1 MAYTPDSELDRE
13 YLTTDTTQTITGN
26 KTFDG
31 SSTFNSSLVVNP
43 TSPFYVKNNKI
54 RFYTSG
60 TEYGWI
66 GTNGA
71 TDVRIDVSN
80 GGELLTNYTPV
91 SADGIT
97 NKSYVDNSISSAVV
111 GSAVYK
117 GAWNASTNTPDLTSV
132 AKAQGDFY
140 IVSVA
145 GTTSIDGVNEWSVGD
160 WILFNGTAWE
170 KVDNSQTIPVNIGTG
185 AQVFKSLNAVSN
197 QADFRTLVG
206 GSIISLTQNA
216 DDITINDS
224 NVAGTNVTNTFN
236 ADQNINGVLN
246 LGSTTNSPITNGDI
260 WNDGNNL
267 IGVEDSTNF
276 NLSGLYGVSTETDL
290 NNYTQDGKYLTPST
304 ALTNAPAG
312 FTTSSRRLIQV
323 SQYALGTSNYIAQ
336 TLYSINDNKV
346 AWRVY
351 ATASWSEWHEVP
363 YMVDDV
369 LKLQS
374 TTNGSPVNGDIYLD
388 SSVGELMAVDS
399 GNDKHALSIG
409 LGYLNGA
416 VDAITD
422 GDAQTY
428 TKFFRTS
435 ATWTGSPYS
444 GTNGDNQGYLLNLNA
459 GSPLYGTQLFL
470 GQDGWSQGE
479 AKVRC
484 LNNGTWGDWQNI
496 FISKDGANGVLPLR
510 TATNSSPSNGDIW
523 YDGTNVNVQ
532 GDVVI
537 DTSTTESALKFQRS
551 NINNWWIRSRST
563 NTLRFSAYDE
573 ATGSFLNSPIEIM
586 PFELSVNGKIGLAS
600 TTNGSPTP
608 GDIWYDGTN
617 VNIEESLKVLSN
629 GTALSLVGTN
639 HTYIG
644 FYPDGGGRKG
654 YIGYGNPGSLD
665 LYIASEESGK
675 DLLLRTLNGKVDID
689 DTIRFSGTL
698 TDNGTSTT
706 GKHMLVR
713 DDSTGDV
720 QLASVTSVKT
730 KTITLE
736 APTTSDTEIPI
747 WYTDEALTV
756 SEIFYECINGT
767 SVTFNVKKKANLGD
781 AGTNV
786 NTSAIT
792 ATTTKGSTTAL
803 SGASVTADNYLAL
816 NVTAKSGSVDYVS
829 VTIKY
834 TVV

>member
-216 DDITINDS
+216 DDITIDDSDVVSLSGTQTITGAKTFDND
-224 NVAGTNVTNTFN
+224 V
-236 ADQNINGVLN
+236 DINGV
-246 LGSTTNSPITNGDI
+246 
-260 WNDGNNL
+260 
-267 IGVEDSTNF
+267 
-276 NLSGLYGVSTETDL
+276 
-290 NNYTQDGKYLTPST
+290 
-304 ALTNAPAG
+304 
-312 FTTSSRRLIQV
+312 
-323 SQYALGTSNYIAQ
+323 
-336 TLYSINDNKV
+336 
-346 AWRVY
+346 
-351 ATASWSEWHEVP
+351 
-363 YMVDDV
+363 
-369 LKLQS
+369 
-374 TTNGSPVNGDIYLD
+374 VN
-388 SSVGELMAVDS
+388 
-399 GNDKHALSIG
+399 
-409 LGYLNGA
+409 
-416 VDAITD
+416 
-422 GDAQTY
+422 
-428 TKFFRTS
+428 
-435 ATWTGSPYS
+435 
-444 GTNGDNQGYLLNLNA
+444 
-459 GSPLYGTQLFL
+459 
-470 GQDGWSQGE
+470 
-479 AKVRC
+479 
-484 LNNGTWGDWQNI
+484 
-496 FISKDGANGVLPLR
+496 
-510 TATNSSPSNGDIW
+510 
-523 YDGTNVNVQ
+523 
-532 GDVVI
+532 
-537 DTSTTESALKFQRS
+537 
-551 NINNWWIRSRST
+551 
-563 NTLRFSAYDE
+563 
-573 ATGSFLNSPIEIM
+573 
-586 PFELSVNGKIGLAS
+586 LAS
-600 TTNGSPTP
+600 TTNGSSVS
-608 GDIWYDGTN
+608 GDIWYDNSN
-617 VNIEESLKVLSN
+617 VQIEESLRLNSN

-639 HTYIG
+639 HTYMG
-644 FYPDGGGRKG
+644 FYPTGYSNPRGG
-654 YIGYGNPGSLD
+654 YVGYGNPGSLD
-665 LYIASEESGK
+665 LYLANESSGK
-675 DLLLRTLNGKVDID
+675 DLFLRTSGGKVDVD

-698 TDNGTSTT
+698 TDNGTSTA

-713 DDSTGDV
+713 DDATGDV
-720 QLASVTSVKT
+720 QLASYTAVKT

-736 APTTSDTEIPI
+736 SPTTSDTEIPI

-756 SEIFYECINGT
+756 AEIFYECIGGT
-767 SVTFNVKKKANLGD
+767 STTLNIQKKANLGD

-792 ATTTKGSTTAL
+792 AGTTKGSTTAL
-803 SGASVTADNYLAL
+803 SGASVPVDNYLVL
-816 NVTAKSGSVDYVS
+816 NVTAVSGSVNYVS